1 MKIIYY
7 LFIILINQYILFA
20 KNNQNIQ
27 HISYTIQVGSFKK
40 LENAGKLSDSLNKK
54 GLDAFFF
61 KENEMYKVR
70 FGNYNNLE
78 QAKKIA
84 QKYKNQKIIGNFFV
98 INPQTY
104 AINKN
109 TSQTKK
115 DHFVRTNISK
125 DAHQYIGVPYKW
137 GGTSSNGFDCS
148 GLTRAVYRLNGL
160 NLPRTSREQFNTGN
174 FVLKK
179 NLKVGDLVFFTTNN
193 GKQINHVGIY
203 IGNNQFIHAPGK
215 GKKVK
220 KANLDS
226 KYWIKVYKGARTYL

>member
-1 MKIIYY
+1 MKF
-7 LFIILINQYILFA
+7 LHSILILYAISHMMLFS
-20 KNNQNIQ
+20 KENIH

-40 LENAGKLSDSLNKK
+40 LENAGKLADSLNKK

-70 FGNYNNLE
+70 FGDYKDSE
-78 QAKKIA
+78 QARKNAK
-84 QKYKNQKIIGNFFV
+84 KYKEQNVIGDYFI
-98 INPQTY
+98 INPQSY
-104 AINKN
+104 AINKKG
-109 TSQTKK
+109 SQAKK
-115 DHFVRTNISK
+115 DNSVRSNLSK

-137 GGTSSNGFDCS
+137 GGTSSSGFDCS

-160 NLPRTSREQFNTGN
+160 DLPRTSREQFNTGN

-179 NLKVGDLVFFTTNN
+179 NLKIGDLVFFITNN

-215 GKKVK
+215 GKKVQ

-226 KYWIKVYKGARTYL
+226 KYWTKVYKGARTYL